1 MLSSNK
7 EVDIQGHQIITNSFF
22 FFFLFLRFA
31 EFLFTEEFK
40 AGSRALESVYSL
52 YEGFSGT
59 VCFLTDLLQPN
70 QAEFPLFSVFV

>member
-1 MLSSNK
+1 MLSNNK
-7 EVDIQGHQIITNSFF
+7 EVDIQGHQIIIHS